1 MSLRQCSQNVI
12 FNSFQW
18 KKRSGRSQCVLAP
31 ARGLSV
37 VPVLPSEQLGPAAF
51 NATDAAACGAL
62 GAAPPVLGFSGSRV
76 LARSP
81 RPAAAAPRG
90 TGAAAW
96 ERGWERGWAGGGVP
110 GEGGHVSRVLKDE
123 VTSGGC
129 GDSWGALAWRQRW
142 GGGGALGPTMSCPG
156 PRWDLGQGVEGPAP
170 GGWST
175 RPGVPRPSPGR
186 DGVWEPAARLC
197 PEEAAQAHGNVQCLP
212 VSAPGC
218 HHLCVGAERVLMPS
232 PLGEALICVL
242 VWFQS

>member
-142 GGGGALGPTMSCPG
+142 GGGGLWGPPC
-156 PRWDLGQGVEGPAP
+156 PAP
-170 GGWST
+170 AHAGTWDKESKGPHQAAGPHGLGSPAPLQAGT
-175 RPGVPRPSPGR
+175 GSGSQRPDCAPRRQPRPTETS
-186 DGVWEPAARLC
+186 
-197 PEEAAQAHGNVQCLP
+197 
-212 VSAPGC
+212 SAC
-218 HHLCVGAERVLMPS
+218 PS
-232 PLGEALICVL
+232 PLRAAITCAWE
-242 VWFQS
+242 QSGCSCPAHWGRH